1 MKKKVINENI
11 FDEIENEYLEDF
23 DFDFDMDLDELEDD
37 TFDMLNLYVMSYG
50 AIKKEYLIKILR
62 QSKHEIDEE
71 QLETYLD
78 EFINKNDIICYDK
91 KSMSKYYSLASISSY
106 KDYKIF
112 KKVDI
117 EDTLKLIYLTA
128 PIMITSIVLPEEET
142 SMKCISNIDTLAEN
156 IIESMLNKEDYTS
169 YANKLIKDYKID
181 KEEQRL
187 LYETLEAIDSIMPKR
202 IIYGYSSLERLGF
215 KKERTKLIK
224 EINKDVDIFN

>member
-11 FDEIENEYLEDF
+11 FDEIENEYLDDF
-23 DFDFDMDLDELEDD
+23 DFDIDFDELEDD

-78 EFINKNDIICYDK
+78 EFINKDDIICYDK
-91 KSMSKYYSLASISSY
+91 KSMSKYYNLAKTANF

-117 EDTLKLIYLTA
+117 EDTLKFINYIA
-128 PIMITSIVLPEEET
+128 SIMILSIVLPEEDT
-142 SMKCISNIDTLAEN
+142 NMKSIFNIDTLTED

-169 YANKLIKDYKID
+169 YAKKMIKDYKLD
-181 KEEQRL
+181 KGQQRL
-187 LYETLEAIDSIMPKR
+187 LYDTLEAIDSIIPKR
-202 IIYGYSSLERLGF
+202 ILYGYSMLEILGL
-215 KKERTKLIK
+215 KKERIELIK
-224 EINKDVDIFN
+224 EINKNVDIFN